1 MGLWHFLICSY
12 IQSVHVEHALRDG
25 PGVICCN
32 AKAKK
37 KEAEYDIDDE

>member
-12 IQSVHVEHALRDG
+12 IQPIHVKLTLRDR

-37 KEAEYDIDDE
+37 EETEYDIDDE